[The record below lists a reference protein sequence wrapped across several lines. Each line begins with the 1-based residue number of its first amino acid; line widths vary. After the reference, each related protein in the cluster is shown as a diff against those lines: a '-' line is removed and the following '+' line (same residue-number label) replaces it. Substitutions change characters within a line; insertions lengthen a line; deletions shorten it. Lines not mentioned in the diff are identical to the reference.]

1 MFKGMEKLPDRIE
14 QLLRSSGGILQVAN
28 HPRHR
33 HVIAA
38 AARRG
43 QLKRLMRGLYVPVG
57 ADTGLVLRAV
67 QAACPRII
75 FSGAAAAW
83 INGFQV
89 SVPIVTALNAHNA
102 TRFPDVVLGTGRLP
116 DSVWDIRNGLRCM
129 TPAMAALD
137 VVPDLGAEL
146 IDDFLRRSFDPATA
160 LDQLRQALAATPNR
174 RGNRRRREVLARSAT
189 NPWSEAERR
198 FHDLLGS
205 AGITGWE
212 ANGLIVVDGQ
222 RYFGDVVFRAAGL
235 VVDIDGYAFHSDR
248 SAFQVDRTRQNALQA
263 AHWRILRF
271 TWSDITDRPDQAIAL
286 IRGMLG

>member
-1 MFKGMEKLPDRIE
+1 MLQGMEKLPERIDH
-14 QLLRSSGGILQVAN
+14 LLRSSDGILQLAD
-28 HPRHR
+28 HPRHKYA
-33 HVIAA
+33 IPA

-43 QLKRLMRGLYVPVG
+43 QLRRLMSGLYVPVG
-57 ADTGLVLRAV
+57 ANTGLVLRAL
-67 QAACPRII
+67 QSACPRII
-75 FSGAAAAW
+75 FSGRAAAW
-83 INGFQV
+83 LQGFQV
-89 SVPIVTALNAHNA
+89 EVPVVTALNFHHAR
-102 TRFPDVVLGTGRLP
+102 RFANVVLTAGDLP

-198 FHDLLGS
+198 FHDLLGN

-248 SAFQVDRTRQNALQA
+248 SAFQVDRTRQNALQS